1 MNMIKTEYY
10 KDLTKMNTFG
20 MKVKARCFMEYDS
33 VADLV
38 DIEFSELSRPVLHIG
53 GGSNMLFT
61 DDFKGT
67 VLHSKINFIEIIGE
81 CQSAPVAPS
90 QLSPGPS
97 PYPGVGEC
105 HFRTN
110 GTSPHNELPDSE
122 SSATASATSS
132 ITDRDSH
139 CHFERAE
146 RVEESVKPVLVS
158 VGAGVVFDDF
168 CDWAAKEGLWGVENL
183 SYIPGEVGAS
193 AVQNIGAYGV
203 EVKDVIRTVY
213 CYDTVEEE
221 FVKFDVSECG
231 YGYRDSIFK
240 NPEIKGRYV
249 VTHVVFALSRE
260 PKPRLDYGHLR
271 DAVMSACSECQ
282 SAPVAPSQLSPG
294 PSPYP
299 GVGECHFRTNGT
311 SPHNEL
317 PDSESSA
324 TVSATSSITDRDSH
338 CHFERAERVEKSFNV
353 ALTPSLIRKVI
364 IKIRKEKL
372 PEPSVMG
379 SAGSFFKNP
388 VISQEHFARIEA
400 AAKAE
405 YGPDYK
411 VPHYVI
417 KTECHEATGGHG
429 FSNHP
434 HGTPDILND
443 ASTVISSEVEKTVPQ
458 QIKVPAAWL
467 IEQCGW
473 KGKRSGGAAVYD
485 KQPLVIVNYTGE
497 AYPEEIIGLEK
508 RIIASVKAKFGVEL
522 HPEVEHI

>member
-1 MNMIKTEYY
+1 
-10 KDLTKMNTFG
+10 MNTFG
-20 MKVKARCFMEYDS
+20 MRVKARCFMEYDS

-38 DIEFSELSRPVLHIG
+38 DIEFEELARPVLHIG
-53 GGSNMLFT
+53 GGSNLLFT

-67 VLHSKINFIEIIGE
+67 VLHSRINFIEILDE
-81 CQSAPVAPS
+81 CQCAAVAPS
-90 QLSPGPS
+90 HSVGPS
-97 PYPGVGEC
+97 PYPGVGKC

-110 GTSPHNELPDSE
+110 GTSSE
-122 SSATASATSS
+122 DVYS
-132 ITDRDSH
+132 TDAGTKNAPEVV
-139 CHFERAE
+139 F
-146 RVEESVKPVLVS
+146 VS

-203 EVKDVIRTVY
+203 EVKDVIRKVY

-221 FVKFDVSECG
+221 FVNFSVEECE

-240 NPEIKGRYV
+240 DPEIKGRYI
-249 VTHVVFALSRE
+249 VTHVVFQLSLTPQ
-260 PKPRLDYGHLR
+260 PKLDYGHLN
-271 DAVMSACSECQ
+271 DAVNA
-282 SAPVAPSQLSPG
+282 AAG
-294 PSPYP
+294 D
-299 GVGECHFRTNGT
+299 G
-311 SPHNEL
+311 
-317 PDSESSA
+317 
-324 TVSATSSITDRDSH
+324 
-338 CHFERAERVEKSFNV
+338 
-353 ALTPSLIRKVI
+353 ALTPALIRRII

-388 VISQEHFARIEA
+388 VISPEHFARIEA

-405 YGPDYK
+405 HGPDYK
-411 VPHYVI
+411 VPHYDL
-417 KTECHEATGGHG
+417 
-429 FSNHP
+429 
-434 HGTPDILND
+434 PD
-443 ASTVISSEVEKTVPQ
+443 STVKI
-458 QIKVPAAWL
+458 PAAWM

-473 KGKRSGGAAVYD
+473 KGKRSGNAAVYD

-508 RIIASVKAKFGVEL
+508 RIIESVSRKFGIEL

>member
-1 MNMIKTEYY
+1 MIKTEYY

-38 DIEFSELSRPVLHIG
+38 DIEFSELARPVLHIG
-53 GGSNMLFT
+53 GGSNLLFT

-67 VLHSKINFIEIIGE
+67 VLHSKINFIEILDPASRHGE
-81 CQSAPVAPS
+81 EQTAS
-90 QLSPGPS
+90 
-97 PYPGVGEC
+97 C
-105 HFRTN
+105 H
-110 GTSPHNELPDSE
+110 
-122 SSATASATSS
+122 SSADASATSS
-132 ITDRDSH
+132 IGDDPAS
-139 CHFERAE
+139 CHSSADASATSSIGEEQTPSRHSSACASATSSVGEERSDVAIY
-146 RVEESVKPVLVS
+146 VS

-168 CDWAAKEGLWGVENL
+168 CAWAAKEGLWGVENL

-203 EVKDVIRTVY
+203 EVKDVIHKVY

-221 FVKFDVSECG
+221 FVSFSVEDCG

-240 NPEIKGRYV
+240 KPEIKGRYI

-260 PKPRLDYGHLR
+260 PKPVLDYGHLKE
-271 DAVMSACSECQ
+271 AVFEASPAAGMS
-282 SAPVAPSQLSPG
+282 
-294 PSPYP
+294 
-299 GVGECHFRTNGT
+299 RTNGT
-311 SPHNEL
+311 SPDDVNY
-317 PDSESSA
+317 PQ
-324 TVSATSSITDRDSH
+324 
-338 CHFERAERVEKSFNV
+338 NQQQ
-353 ALTPSLIRKVI
+353 LTPALIRKVI

-388 VISQEHFARIEA
+388 VITLEHFRKIEA

-405 YGPDYK
+405 HGPDYK
-411 VPHYVI
+411 VPHYIVDAPDLSRNSS
-417 KTECHEATGGHG
+417 TVPSASATGGE
-429 FSNHP
+429 SR
-434 HGTPDILND
+434 TLT
-443 ASTVISSEVEKTVPQ
+443 AAAV
-458 QIKVPAAWL
+458 KVPAAWM

-473 KGKRSGGAAVYD
+473 KGRRSGGAAVYD

-497 AYPEEIIGLEK
+497 AYPEEIISLEK
-508 RIIASVKAKFGVEL
+508 RIIDSVKNKFGVIL